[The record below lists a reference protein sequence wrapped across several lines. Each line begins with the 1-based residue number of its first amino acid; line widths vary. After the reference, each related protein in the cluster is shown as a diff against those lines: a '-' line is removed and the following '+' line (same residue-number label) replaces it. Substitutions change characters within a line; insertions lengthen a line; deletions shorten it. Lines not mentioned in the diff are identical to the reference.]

1 MSIACRA
8 LGLLLV
14 CSTPAQALAAQAPTF
29 QQITAHTQE
38 GLEAGGAAKA
48 GEAMRGAIQGGAA
61 PGASAAVAVNG
72 KIVWSEAFGAADI
85 ASGAPVTPAARFG
98 VGSISKTLTLTA
110 ALALADEGK
119 LDLDAPVETYLPDF
133 PHRGRGITIRRIG
146 AHQSGIADEFAD
158 RNYYTTAHF
167 AALDRAYRGIAAAP
181 LSSTPGSR
189 SEYATG
195 IFTIAGRVLEQV
207 AGETYLEVMRRRV
220 FEPAGMKATVPN
232 DPRRPARDR
241 ATFYVRREGGGFD
254 RAPAFDPSFK
264 LPGAG
269 FLSTAEDLARF
280 GAALLGPGLLS
291 DSSRREL
298 FTPVPLADGT
308 PTVYALG
315 FQSLCEGDRRLLLQ
329 SGGGPGIASWLAVY
343 PDDGVVVAI
352 LSNATDA
359 PLGDTVRRA
368 VADAFLKPPA
378 PGPPPR
384 PAKARRPGT

>member
-232 DPRRPARDR
+232 DPRRPARD
-241 ATFYVRREGGGFD
+241 
-254 RAPAFDPSFK
+254 P
-264 LPGAG
+264 
-269 FLSTAEDLARF
+269 
-280 GAALLGPGLLS
+280 
-291 DSSRREL
+291 
-298 FTPVPLADGT
+298 
-308 PTVYALG
+308 
-315 FQSLCEGDRRLLLQ
+315 
-329 SGGGPGIASWLAVY
+329 
-343 PDDGVVVAI
+343 
-352 LSNATDA
+352 
-359 PLGDTVRRA
+359 
-368 VADAFLKPPA
+368 
-378 PGPPPR
+378 
-384 PAKARRPGT
+384 